1 VTVNLSNLAIAPLLP
16 EIGSTLRSSA
26 RLVLE
31 APAGAGK
38 TTGVPL
44 ALLDCEWLQSRSIL
58 VLEPRRI
65 AARAAAARMAS
76 LLGEIPG
83 ETVGYRTRLDSRVGP
98 KTRIEVVTEGILT
111 RRIQSD
117 PELAGV
123 GAVLFDEF
131 HERSL
136 IADLGLA
143 LTLDS
148 AKALCPDLR
157 IVVMSATLDGQSVSR
172 LLDSAPVL
180 RAEGRAF
187 PVETR
192 HLPAPIAGKLV
203 PGVVAAV
210 KRALSE
216 TNGDMLVF
224 LPGEREIRAAERALL
239 DDVSD
244 ALVVPLYG
252 ALAPAAQDRV
262 FAPGPRGTRKIVLS
276 TSIAETSL
284 TIDGIRVVVDSG
296 FVREPRFDP
305 ATGMTRLET
314 VRVSQASADQRRGRA
329 GRTAPG
335 VCYRLWPEAATKGL
349 APRATPEILQAD
361 LAPLALELAR
371 WGANDPSTLVWL
383 DPPPA
388 AAYGEATELLRRLEA
403 LDAGG
408 HLTSHG
414 RAMARLPLHP
424 RLAHMTI
431 VARDLGLAYE
441 ASLVA
446 ALLTERDILAGP
458 AASRDAD
465 VRLRID
471 VLHRVSTVLPPGMSV
486 RDSGRKRALAAAH
499 QIRSLLKAEEPK
511 HGPRAEQ
518 LGLLV
523 ALAYPDRIA
532 QQRGSSYR
540 LANGR
545 GAALPDGDPL
555 ARQPWLAVAEVGGS
569 DKDGRIFLAA
579 PLSREEIDAH
589 FGAEIANVD
598 TVEWNSRS
606 ESVDARRQRKLGAL
620 VLDDSHWRDAPPE
633 RLAAA
638 LIDGVRALGLDALPW
653 SDGARQL
660 RARVAFLRG
669 LDGEDSDWPNFSDAA
684 LLASLD
690 DWLLPYLS
698 GKRNR
703 RDLEAL
709 DLTAIVGDRLTWD
722 QKRRLDADAPR
733 SIRMPSGREVAL
745 EYGSDVPVL
754 SARLQDFFGMADTP
768 RIGGG
773 RVRLSLHLLSP
784 AGRPVQVTRD
794 LAGFWKGSYAEV
806 RKDMRGRYPKHR
818 WPDDPATSEPLAP
831 PPRR

>member
-1 VTVNLSNLAIAPLLP
+1 MTAKLSDLAIAPLLP
-16 EIGSTLRSSA
+16 EIGTTLQSST

-31 APAGAGK
+31 APPGAGK

-44 ALLDCEWLQSRSIL
+44 ALLDCEWLRSRSIL

-76 LLGEIPG
+76 LLGETPG
-83 ETVGYRTRLDSRVGP
+83 DTVGYRTRLDSRVGP
-98 KTRIEVVTEGILT
+98 NTRIEVVTEGILT
-111 RRIQSD
+111 RHIQND

-131 HERSL
+131 HERNL
-136 IADLGLA
+136 TADLGLA
-143 LTLDS
+143 LALDS
-148 AKALCPDLR
+148 AKALRPDLR
-157 IVVMSATLDGQSVSR
+157 IVVMSATLDGQSVAR
-172 LLDSAPVL
+172 LLNSAPVL
-180 RAEGRAF
+180 RAEGRTF

-192 HLPAPIAGKLV
+192 HLPAPITGKLV

-216 TNGDMLVF
+216 TDGDMLVF
-224 LPGEREIRAAERALL
+224 LPGEREIRSAERALIE
-239 DDVSD
+239 DVPD
-244 ALVVPLYG
+244 AFVVPLYG

-262 FAPGPRGTRKIVLS
+262 FAPAPDGARKIVLS

-296 FVREPRFDP
+296 FAREPRFDP
-305 ATGMTRLET
+305 ATGMTHLET

-349 APRATPEILQAD
+349 TPRATPEILQAD
-361 LAPLALELAR
+361 LAPLALELAQ
-371 WGANDPSTLVWL
+371 WGTNDPSTLAWL

-388 AAYGEATELLRRLEA
+388 AAYGEATELLRELEA
-403 LDAGG
+403 LDANG
-408 HLTSHG
+408 HLTTHG

-431 VARDLGLAYE
+431 MARDLGLVYE
-441 ASLVA
+441 ASLLA

-458 AASRDAD
+458 AAIRDAD

-471 VLHRVSTVLPPGMSV
+471 VLHRASTAVPPGMSV
-486 RDSGRKRALAAAH
+486 RDSGRKRALAAAR
-499 QIRSLLKAEEPK
+499 QIRGVLRADEPTHTPRIEE
-511 HGPRAEQ
+511 

-555 ARQPWLAVAEVGGS
+555 AREPWLAVAEVGGG

-579 PLSREEIDAH
+579 PLTRDEIDKH
-589 FGAEIANVD
+589 FAQEIANVD
-598 TVEWNSRS
+598 TVEWNART
-606 ESVDARRQRKLGAL
+606 ESVEARRQRRLGAL
-620 VLDDSHWRDAPPE
+620 ALDDSHWRDAPPD
-633 RLAAA
+633 RIAAA
-638 LIDGVRALGLDALPW
+638 LLDGVRALGLNALSW
-653 SDGARQL
+653 SDAARQL
-660 RARVAFLRG
+660 RTRVTFLRS
-669 LDGEDSDWPNFSDAA
+669 LDGTDGDWPDLSDTT

-690 DWLLPYLS
+690 DWLLPYLA

-703 RDLEAL
+703 RDLESL
-709 DLTAIVGDRLTWD
+709 DLTSILGDRLSWE
-722 QKRRLDADAPR
+722 QRRRLDAEAPR
-733 SIRMPSGREVAL
+733 LIRMPSGREVIL
-745 EYGSDVPVL
+745 EYGGDVPVL
-754 SARLQDFFGMADTP
+754 AARLQDFFGMADTP

-773 RVRLSLHLLSP
+773 RVPLSLHLLSP

-818 WPDDPATSEPLAP
+818 WPEDPATAEPLAP
-831 PPRR
+831 RPRR